1 MKFCSAKTC
10 YQSKKYVKL
19 PIPSAMR
26 SSFVLAE
33 AVPALPW
40 LLRSRGSEADLSLPQ
55 VKRRDAFTLV
65 ELLVVLAVIAVM
77 VALATGGARR
87 MLESA
92 AISKSASQIRQLGHA
107 AHSWA
112 ADNHGRL
119 PTPGP
124 PTTWYVEVYPY
135 IYNRV
140 APQPFFNTHEMA
152 ENLRGTIFWCPLRDR
167 SGEGTPMR
175 SYGWNT
181 YVKDITQPSPEPPL
195 ALARVKQPSKT
206 MMLATSKTGSSL
218 IGNTTNTW
226 NISDRCGGQALIV
239 FIDGH
244 LEKRALADIPKSNQD
259 VFWNPQ

>member
-1 MKFCSAKTC
+1 MGFPFA
-10 YQSKKYVKL
+10 
-19 PIPSAMR
+19 
-26 SSFVLAE
+26 LAD
-33 AVPALPW
+33 AVPALRW
-40 LLRSRGSEADLSLPQ
+40 LLRSRGSERYAGLSLPQ
-55 VKRRDAFTLV
+55 MKRRDAFTLV
-65 ELLVVLAVIAVM
+65 EMLVVLAVIAVLA
-77 VALATGGARR
+77 ALATGGALR

-92 AISKSASQIRQLGHA
+92 AIGKSASQIRQLGHA

-112 ADNHGRL
+112 ADNNGRL

-124 PTTWYVEVYPY
+124 PTTWYGEVYPY
-135 IYNRV
+135 IYNRA
-140 APQPFFNTHEMA
+140 APQPFFDTYVMA
-152 ENLRGTIFWCPLRDR
+152 ENLRGTVFWCPLRDR
-167 SGEGTPMR
+167 SDEGTPMR

-181 YVKDITQPSPEPPL
+181 YVKDMTQPSPEPPL

-259 VFWNPQ
+259 VFWKPR

>member
-1 MKFCSAKTC
+1 L
-10 YQSKKYVKL
+10 L
-19 PIPSAMR
+19 PKQNIRKIRYISSHEIPLL
-26 SSFVLAE
+26 LAE

-65 ELLVVLAVIAVM
+65 EILVVLAVIAVLA
-77 VALATGGARR
+77 ALATGGARR

-92 AISKSASQIRQLGHA
+92 AISKSASQIRQLGLA

-112 ADNHGRL
+112 ADNNGRL
-119 PTPGP
+119 PTAGP
-124 PTTWYVEVYPY
+124 PAIWYTNIYPY
-135 IYNRV
+135 LMNNQ
-140 APQPFFNTHEMA
+140 QPPPGFFVPWDTA
-152 ENLRGTIFWCPLRDR
+152 DNLKGTPFYCPLKER
-167 SGEGTPMR
+167 SGEGTPVR

-181 YVKDITQPSPEPPL
+181 YVKDMAQPSPEPPL

-206 MMLATSKTGSSL
+206 MMLATSKNGSVL
-218 IGNTTNTW
+218 NGTRPETW

-244 LEKRALADIPKSNQD
+244 LEKRALANIPTNNQD